1 MTLATVCLLLDI
13 LNQAVNAAAAKSAD
27 AARMLLTAQQT
38 LEACRNMNNPGLP
51 GNSWIQGAR
60 MQQAMWAPDPCAAE
74 QEAVDTLMEQGAAG
88 GNQVATQ
95 GVGGAPAPQLATD
108 YDPVPNLD
116 PAISASEFAV
126 PDPGAVNRFL
136 PLSEEDLLEI
146 LHDALRDRAEDMEWD
161 EHIRNILEGRKK
173 YLLWCPWGGPGVK
186 DLKWTFKYRP
196 KNHHWIGKYLP

>member
-1 MTLATVCLLLDI
+1 MVCLLLDI
-13 LNQAVNAAAAKSAD
+13 LNQVANAAAASSAD

-38 LEACRNMNNPGLP
+38 LEACRNLNNPGLP

-60 MQQAMWAPDPCAAE
+60 MQQAMWAPDPCAQE
-74 QEAVDTLMEQGAAG
+74 QEAVDNLMEQGAAG

-116 PAISASEFAV
+116 PAIPMSEFVA

-136 PLSEEDLLEI
+136 PLSDQDLYEI
-146 LHDALRDRAEDMEWD
+146 LMEAMRERAEDMELGD
-161 EHIRNILEGRKK
+161 QIQAILEGRRK
-173 YLLWCPWGGPGVK
+173 YLLWCPWGGPGIK

-196 KNHHWIGKYLP
+196 RNHSWIGKWTP